1 MKTSFKKWH
10 LDERLTLYLL
20 AIAAGLLGGY
30 GAVLFR
36 LLIKA
41 CQYLFYQR
49 TEDFFTFADQVPF
62 YLKLLIPGF
71 AGLFV
76 GLIIRWGTAKA
87 KGHGVPELIEA
98 VVLRGGRIS
107 WKPAVAR
114 VLASALTIGAGGSV
128 GREGPIIHLG
138 SFLGSAVSQLL
149 HQARDRERIL
159 MSCGAA
165 AGISATFHAPITGM
179 LFAVEVLLGDFSLS
193 TFSPIV
199 LASVTAAMISR
210 IHLGNLPAFV
220 IPPFHLGS
228 FRDYGIYPLLGIWSG
243 LVAVAFTVFLYFC
256 EDRFNELKVA
266 PWLKPA
272 LGGLLL
278 GSILLVA
285 PQVFGVGYGAINEVL
300 LDRMPA
306 MVMAGLVVAKLVAT
320 SISLGSG
327 SVGGILA
334 PSIFIGAMAGG
345 SFGWLADRL
354 LQVAAAPASSYALVG
369 MGSLVAASTRAPVTA
384 ILLIFELSGRYQII
398 VPLLLACIVSTIT
411 ALLLKRGSIYSIKLL
426 RRGIDISRGREQ
438 SILRTVPVSAAMVS
452 EIRSVPESA
461 PMAMVRELFERFN
474 LSCVTVVNSKG
485 ELVGMI
491 SFHDVGGAASEEEM
505 SYLLIARDVA
515 NPKVQTVKPSDTL
528 RSALAKMEAEKTA
541 QLPVVA
547 EDGSGRLLG
556 LIQEQDVLATYEREL
571 RLRWPEDRD

>member
-1 MKTSFKKWH
+1 MKNSLHKWR
-10 LDERLTLYLL
+10 LDEHLTLYLL
-20 AIAAGLLGGY
+20 AIGVGLLAGY

-41 CQYLFYQR
+41 CQYLFYQK
-49 TEDFFTFADQVPF
+49 TDEFFTFADQVPL
-62 YLKLLIPGF
+62 YLKLLIPGLG
-71 AGLFV
+71 GLLV

-98 VVLRGGRIS
+98 VVIRGGRIS
-107 WKPAVAR
+107 WKTAAAR
-114 VLASALTIGAGGSV
+114 VSASAFTIGAGGSV

-138 SFLGSAVSQLL
+138 SFLGSAVSQFLR
-149 HQARDRERIL
+149 QGRDRERIL

-199 LASVTAAMISR
+199 LASVTAAMISGF
-210 IHLGNLPAFV
+210 HLGNLPAFMV
-220 IPPFHLGS
+220 PPFQVNS
-228 FRDYGIYPLLGIWSG
+228 PWEYGIYPLLGIWCG
-243 LVAVAFTVFLYFC
+243 LVAVLFTVFLYFC

-266 PWLKPA
+266 SWLKPA

-278 GSILLVA
+278 GSMLLVA

-300 LDRMPA
+300 LNRMP
-306 MVMAGLVVAKLVAT
+306 VILMAGLVLAKLVAT
-320 SISLGSG
+320 SFSLGSG
-327 SVGGILA
+327 SVGGVLA
-334 PSIFIGAMAGG
+334 PSIFIGAMSGG
-345 SFGWLADRL
+345 CFGWLADQW
-354 LQVAAAPASSYALVG
+354 LQAAAAPVSSYALVG
-369 MGSLVAASTRAPVTA
+369 MGSLVAASIRAPVTA

-398 VPLLLACIVSTIT
+398 VPLLLACILSTIT
-411 ALLLKRGSIYSIKLL
+411 ASLLKRGSIYSVKLL

-438 SILRTVPVSAAMVS
+438 SILRTVPVSAVMVS
-452 EIRSVPESA
+452 DIKSVTESV
-461 PMAMVRELFERFN
+461 PMAMVRELFERFG
-474 LSCVTVVNSKG
+474 LSCLTVVNSRG

-491 SFHDVGGAASEEEM
+491 SFHDVAGAASREEM

-515 NPKVQTVKPSDTL
+515 NPQVQTVKPSDSL
-528 RSALAKMEAEKTA
+528 HAALAKMEAEKTA
-541 QLPVVA
+541 ELPVVA

-556 LIQEQDVLATYEREL
+556 LIQEKDVLAVYEREL
-571 RLRWPEDRD
+571 ALRWPEERD